1 MESRL
6 NRLEAVQAM
15 LLDIGQ
21 MSSTCSDITEFIR
34 AVHRALGRIMYA
46 ANFYVALG
54 DREDG
59 TVRFVYF
66 VDEVDPTP
74 DPEEKI
80 RLASPEQSPTAWVML
95 NRQNLVMTA
104 DEHNAREVDGKWGA
118 GTTAEHWMGCPLLD
132 QNHLALGAI
141 VIQSYDKEHTFSD
154 EDQKLFALI
163 ANHVSNA
170 LQGLQSMDR
179 LERAVQERTALL
191 AHEVAER
198 TRAETIQHALFEIA
212 NLSAAAVDA
221 AELSGRLH
229 QIISHLM
236 VAENFLIAL
245 YHPETKEISIPYFI
259 DQKDA
264 DAPVKRFRYGVGMS
278 SYVLSN
284 KEACLHDAPSFKRLL
299 ERGLIEQPLGST
311 DIASWMGA
319 PMMVNDQPYG
329 VIIVQSYDPAIV
341 YTQADLDLLA
351 FMASHVAVAIA
362 RMQADRAI
370 LKAKDRLEKQ
380 NAALN
385 SALTALQEAQ
395 SELVRQ
401 EKLASLGRLVAGVA
415 HEINTP
421 LGICVTATSHLVQE
435 LKLTREELAA
445 GEMTEESLESFLSI
459 VDQSLRIMT
468 TNTQRAAA
476 LVRSFKQVAVDQSS
490 DDIRNFN
497 LRSYL
502 NEVLLSLQPKLK
514 GRAVKVQI
522 ECASDINLDS
532 FPGAVSQIVT
542 NLVMNS
548 LVHGYDED
556 ESGKITIAAGLDD
569 EHVVLEYGD
578 DGAGMDRDMLS
589 KLFDP
594 FFTTKRGQGGSGL
607 GAHILYNLV
616 TGPLGGTVKV
626 VSAPGLGLHYHMR
639 FPRSRRPE
647 RRQAETP
654 SNPISNF

>member
-6 NRLEAVQAM
+6 KRLEAVQAM
-15 LLDIGQ
+15 VLEIGQ
-21 MSSTCSDITEFIR
+21 LSTSCNDITEFIR

-46 ANFYVALG
+46 ANFYVALS

-66 VDEVDPTP
+66 VDERDATP
-74 DPEEKI
+74 DPAERI
-80 RLASPEQSPTAWVML
+80 TLASPEQSPTAWVIL
-95 NRQNLVMTA
+95 NRRNMVVTA
-104 DEHNAREVDGKWGA
+104 DEFNARGGTGGWGL
-118 GTTAEHWMGCPLLD
+118 GSMSEHWMGCPLLD
-132 QNHLALGAI
+132 QQQQALGAI
-141 VIQSYDKEHTFSD
+141 VIQSYSPEYTYSD
-154 EDQKLFALI
+154 EDQALFALI
-163 ANHVSNA
+163 AGHVSNA

-191 AHEVAER
+191 AHEVSER
-198 TRAETIQHALFEIA
+198 RRAESVQHALFEIA
-212 NLSAAAVDA
+212 SLSAAAIESDK
-221 AELSGRLH
+221 LSASLH
-229 QIISHLM
+229 RIISGLV

-245 YHPETKEISIPYFI
+245 YHPTSQEISIPYFV
-259 DQKDA
+259 DQKHA
-264 DAPVKRFRYGVGMS
+264 QAPLARFRYGLGMS
-278 SYVLSN
+278 SYVLNS
-284 KEACLHDAPSFKRLL
+284 KQASLHDRASFDQLVAD
-299 ERGLIEQPLGST
+299 GLVEQPLGCT
-311 DIASWMGA
+311 EIASWMGA
-319 PMMVNDQPYG
+319 PMLLHDQAYG

-351 FMASHVAVAIA
+351 FMASHVAVALA
-362 RMQADRAI
+362 RMQADHAI
-370 LKAKDRLEKQ
+370 RKTKERLESQ

-435 LKLTREELAA
+435 LKLTREELEA
-445 GEMTEESLESFLSI
+445 GEMTEDSLQQFLEI
-459 VDQSLRIMT
+459 IDQSLRIMT

-490 DDIRNFN
+490 DDIRTFR

-502 NEVLLSLQPKLK
+502 DEVLLSLQPKLK
-514 GRAVKVQI
+514 GRPVKVEVACPDEI
-522 ECASDINLDS
+522 HLES

-542 NLVMNS
+542 NMVMNS
-548 LVHGYDED
+548 LVHGFEREQAGQIRIAAALED
-556 ESGKITIAAGLDD
+556 ET
-569 EHVVLEYGD
+569 VVFDYSD
-578 DGAGMDRDMLS
+578 NGAGMDAEALA

-594 FFTTKRGQGGSGL
+594 FFTTRRGQGGSGL
-607 GAHILYNLV
+607 GAHILYNLA

-626 VSAPGLGLHYHMR
+626 DSAPGQGLRYSLR
-639 FPRSRRPE
+639 FPRSRRE
-647 RRQAETP
+647 VKAAA
-654 SNPISNF
+654 

>member
-6 NRLEAVQAM
+6 NRLETVQAM
-15 LLDIGQ
+15 LLELGQ
-21 MSSTCSDITEFIR
+21 LSTSCGDITEFIR

-46 ANFYVALG
+46 ANFYVALS

-59 TVRFVYF
+59 SVRFVYF
-66 VDEVDPTP
+66 VDELDPTP
-74 DPEEKI
+74 DPHEKVM
-80 RLASPEQSPTAWVML
+80 LASPEQSPTAWVML
-95 NRQNLVMTA
+95 NRRKLVMTA
-104 DEHNAREVDGKWGA
+104 AEHEAHGPDGNGWGQ
-118 GTTAEHWMGCPLLD
+118 GSTAEHWLGCPLLD
-132 QNHLALGAI
+132 HQHEAMGAI
-141 VIQSYDKEHTFSD
+141 VIQSYSPAHTFSD
-154 EDQKLFALI
+154 EDQALFALI
-163 ANHVSNA
+163 ANHVSSA

-198 TRAETIQHALFEIA
+198 RRAESVQHALFEIA
-212 NLSAAAVDA
+212 NLSASAVDA
-221 AELSGRLH
+221 HTLSCSLH
-229 QIISHLM
+229 RIVSDLM

-245 YHPETKEISIPYFI
+245 YHPDSKEISIPYFV
-259 DQKDA
+259 DQMDA
-264 DAPVKRFRYGVGMS
+264 EAPVKRFRYGVGMS
-278 SYVLSN
+278 SYILEC
-284 KEACLHDAPSFKRLL
+284 KQARLHDRASYAQLL
-299 ERGLIEQPLGST
+299 ADGAINEPLGNA

-319 PMMVNDQPYG
+319 PMLLHDQAYG
-329 VIIVQSYDPAIV
+329 VIVVQSYDPAIV
-341 YTQADLDLLA
+341 YTPADLDLLA

-370 LKAKDRLEKQ
+370 RKAKERLEQQ
-380 NAALN
+380 NAAL
-385 SALTALQEAQ
+385 SAAMAALQEAQ

-435 LKLTREELAA
+435 LKLTREELDA
-445 GEMTEESLESFLSI
+445 GAMTEDSLLQFLDI

-490 DDIRNFN
+490 DDIRSFN
-497 LRSYL
+497 LKTYL
-502 NEVLLSLQPKLK
+502 GEVLLSMQPKLK
-514 GRAVKVQI
+514 GRPVKVTLD
-522 ECASDINLDS
+522 CAPNVEMDS

-542 NLVMNS
+542 NMLINS
-548 LVHGYDED
+548 LVHGFER
-556 ESGKITIAAGLDD
+556 EQGGNIVLKAAL
-569 EHVVLEYGD
+569 EHETVVFEYSD
-578 DGAGMDRDMLS
+578 DGAGMDAETLG

-594 FFTTKRGQGGSGL
+594 FFTTRRGSGGSGL

-626 VSAPGLGLHYHMR
+626 DSAPGQGLRYQLR
-639 FPRSRRPE
+639 FPRSRRRE
-647 RRQAETP
+647 KVVAG
-654 SNPISNF
+654 